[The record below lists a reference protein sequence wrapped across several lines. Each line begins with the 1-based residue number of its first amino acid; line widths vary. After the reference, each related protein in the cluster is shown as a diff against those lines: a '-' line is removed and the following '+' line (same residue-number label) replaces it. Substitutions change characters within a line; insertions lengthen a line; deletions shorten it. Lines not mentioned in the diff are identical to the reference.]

1 MPYGKGWQPPAPLAG
16 YPHRRSGISLPLSL
30 AGVVR
35 FVRMT
40 ACGNMP
46 SRMRL
51 HTHPFSVYR
60 PPGYGQMPSAIPRN
74 AFMRKGCEGSLSS
87 SENKGGHKKASSAH
101 TKSRSHPAP
110 NRKTAVG
117 SVLQQAEGP
126 RFGGPFPF
134 RRKIL
139 PLEERARTAPPTFF
153 TQRHEDRIR
162 NSHNGSCAPGPAPQ
176 CGSRAGRA
184 RRTDPAPFRQ

>member
-16 YPHRRSGISLPLSL
+16 YPHRRSRISLPLSL

-46 SRMRL
+46 SRMRF

-110 NRKTAVG
+110 NRKTAVDQRFNRPKEF
-117 SVLQQAEGP
+117 VWQA
-126 RFGGPFPF
+126 FPF
-134 RRKIL
+134 SPKNPTLGRKGADGASNL
-139 PLEERARTAPPTFF
+139 FHTTP
-153 TQRHEDRIR
+153 
-162 NSHNGSCAPGPAPQ
+162 
-176 CGSRAGRA
+176 
-184 RRTDPAPFRQ
+184 

>member
-1 MPYGKGWQPPAPLAG
+1 MPYGKGWQTPAPLAG
-16 YPHRRSGISLPLSL
+16 YPHRRSRISLPLSL

-101 TKSRSHPAP
+101 TKSRSHPAS
-110 NRKTAVG
+110 NRLRDLVRRA
-117 SVLQQAEGP
+117 
-126 RFGGPFPF
+126 FPF
-134 RRKIL
+134 SPKNPTLGRKGADGASNL
-139 PLEERARTAPPTFF
+139 FHTTP
-153 TQRHEDRIR
+153 
-162 NSHNGSCAPGPAPQ
+162 
-176 CGSRAGRA
+176 
-184 RRTDPAPFRQ
+184 

>member
-1 MPYGKGWQPPAPLAG
+1 MPYGKGWQTPAPLAG

-74 AFMRKGCEGSLSS
+74 AFMRKGCGGSLSS

-110 NRKTAVG
+110 GQLKSLCGNRK
-117 SVLQQAEGP
+117 EGCS
-126 RFGGPFPF
+126 RESWNKNGKTKKKSH
-134 RRKIL
+134 KI
-139 PLEERARTAPPTFF
+139 
-153 TQRHEDRIR
+153 
-162 NSHNGSCAPGPAPQ
+162 
-176 CGSRAGRA
+176 
-184 RRTDPAPFRQ
+184 